1 MTTPQQDGPQLR
13 AWLAQL
19 AALRIVKFRENR
31 AELTDAIV
39 MSIRVAAGWSEA
51 DARACAA
58 EVAAEALSWTPD
70 QLLEQMH
77 AQLNAT
83 DGQARQ
89 TGAATVQAEVTPA
102 SDIVM
107 KRARWL
113 WEPGHNL
120 PQTPLGE
127 LVIPAGRE
135 GAAKSQYTIWKAAC
149 VTLGTLPGELLGQ
162 PRNVIIC
169 AEEDSWEHTIVP
181 RLTVA
186 GADLA
191 RVFRVQVRHVAS
203 GSSYSLQL
211 PSDNGLLEAEITR
224 LDAALV
230 VFDPLLSVLDG
241 KLNTHRAADVRAA
254 LEPLAAIAHRTVA
267 TMLGLAHFA
276 KTEGRDAASLISG
289 SHAFKDVARAVQVLA
304 RDSEDT
310 GVLSQPKNNL
320 GRTPSL
326 SLSYRIEAE
335 SIRVSDGWAEV
346 PKFVLGEPTVRNV
359 EDLLDTGRARAV
371 AEARNF
377 LREQLEGGPRKSK
390 DIAEAAS
397 QHGIAPRTL
406 DRARKELQITPE
418 KIEETWYMRLPA
430 AAAAAALLLLLLL
443 AVIAMMAVMAV
454 MAEVAVFTGQ
464 SHPHQVSQ
472 VRQIRHHFPARAHAR
487 GSQTGRRCMR
497 WVMGYRRRHRHHPAI
512 REHQAPLRRAQ
523 ATPATRG
530 NVSAVDRPGH
540 PVQPL
545 ASQRPAADT
554 VHVNTQR
561 GADGKTY
568 PAQMPPPKAWRWQVI
583 ILTHQLAH
591 GGLTVRATQ
600 RELARRGYRRSLG
613 TICYDLSRVM
623 PGCNVCQAPATQAE
637 AAQRVAAGET
647 GSWSPEHGWQPEGQ
661 QQPGPPA
668 DRPAARVAAWH

>member
-1 MTTPQQDGPQLR
+1 VSGLQQDGSQLR

-19 AALRIVKFRENR
+19 AAMRIVKFRENR
-31 AELTDAIV
+31 AELTDAIATSLRLV
-39 MSIRVAAGWSEA
+39 GWPEA

-58 EVAAEALSWTPD
+58 QVAAEALSWTPA
-70 QLLEQMH
+70 QLLEQMSAH
-77 AQLNAT
+77 LNAT
-83 DGQARQ
+83 NGLARD
-89 TGAATVQAEVTPA
+89 TGAATTQAEVTPA
-102 SDIVM
+102 SAITM

-149 VTLGTLPGELLGQ
+149 VTRGTLPGELYGQ

-241 KLNTHRAADVRAA
+241 KLNTHRAADVRSA

-310 GVLSQPKNNL
+310 GIMSQPKNNL

-326 SLSYRIEAE
+326 SLSYRVEAK
-335 SIRVSDGWAEV
+335 SIKVSDGWAEV
-346 PKFVLGEPTVRNV
+346 PYFVLGEPTVRNV

-377 LREQLEGGPRKSK
+377 LREQLESGAQPSK
-390 DIAEAAS
+390 DIDGAARA
-397 QHGIAPRTL
+397 HGIADRTL
-406 DRARKELQITPE
+406 TRARKELQITPE
-418 KIEETWYMRLPA
+418 KHEDGTWWMSLPTTTT
-430 AAAAAALLLLLLL
+430 
-443 AVIAMMAVMAV
+443 
-454 MAEVAVFTGQ
+454 TGVHGGDGGYGGHGGTGSLPSSEPGVPRGPRPPNQ
-464 SHPHQVSQ
+464 PP
-472 VRQIRHHFPARAHAR
+472 FPPARAGEGLPSQPDWEALYEL
-487 GSQTGRRCMR
+487 GSG
-497 WVMGYRRRHRHHPAI
+497 V
-512 REHQAPLRRAQ
+512 
-523 ATPATRG
+523 
-530 NVSAVDRPGH
+530 
-540 PVQPL
+540 
-545 ASQRPAADT
+545 
-554 VHVNTQR
+554 
-561 GADGKTY
+561 
-568 PAQMPPPKAWRWQVI
+568 PPPPP
-583 ILTHQLAH
+583 
-591 GGLTVRATQ
+591 
-600 RELARRGYRRSLG
+600 S
-613 TICYDLSRVM
+613 
-623 PGCNVCQAPATQAE
+623 P
-637 AAQRVAAGET
+637 GET
-647 GSWSPEHGWQPEGQ
+647 
-661 QQPGPPA
+661 
-668 DRPAARVAAWH
+668 